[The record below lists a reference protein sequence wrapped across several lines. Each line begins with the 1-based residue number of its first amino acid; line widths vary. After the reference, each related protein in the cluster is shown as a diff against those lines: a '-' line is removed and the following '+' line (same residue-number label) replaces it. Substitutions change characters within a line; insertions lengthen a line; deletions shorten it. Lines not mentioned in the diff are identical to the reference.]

1 MKKKYCFVIES
12 EEIGR
17 VDMLAKQMERSRSFA
32 VREAI
37 KNYLRTKLRIQK
49 RSENGTKE

>member
-12 EEIGR
+12 EEIEK
-17 VDMLAKQMERSRSFA
+17 VDTLAKQMERSRRFV

-37 KNYLRTKLRIQK
+37 KSYLKIKVKNQK

>member
-12 EEIGR
+12 EEVAK
-17 VDMLAKQMERSRSFA
+17 VDALAKQMERSRSF
-32 VREAI
+32 VIRDSI
-37 KNYLRTKLRIQK
+37 KIYLKLKSKMQK